1 MKRLK
6 VTKTN
11 IEKLQH
17 PEHSEREDR
26 YFATNCSHLCI
37 VVQPKPSLKKSYYA
51 HWSKII
57 INPDGTQKRTGR
69 YKYICRF
76 NDKTVEAVM
85 AELKVKIKD
94 WKKERDQ
101 SSRKN
106 TVATLVKEFIA
117 GASAGYRIKKKGG
130 KIKYKQKTTES
141 YNSVLSAYVL
151 VRTKDS
157 DLRDRLTAPFKYD
170 NEYVTGALKD
180 LPLNKVTKK
189 DVEIWHNRLEATP
202 TVANRALSYLSVVF
216 EWDMRRSTNRL
227 YKSDANPCSRI
238 SHYVEK
244 KHKDYLKL
252 PKVLE
257 VRNYCIQ
264 EQWRDPHFLTFY
276 CMLLECGERLE
287 DLFKLLWQRP
297 KTIAEE
303 KQCSGWID
311 FEKNDTADSAGA
323 ESDIIFAGRLV
334 KNKNVDLLIKSIAL
348 IKEAMPSIKCL
359 IIGDGPERNNLEAL
373 VADLHLE
380 QNVSFLGSLDHSQAV
395 FSYLKAS
402 RVFVLPSTREGFGI
416 VLLEANACGLPVVTV
431 KHSQNA
437 ACDLIIDG
445 KNGFLSEFNK
455 EDMASKIMMA
465 LERTQDISQ
474 GCVEFSKQYI
484 PPAC

>member
-1 MKRLK
+1 MEWKMKRVK
-6 VTKTN
+6 FTKTK
-11 IEKLQH
+11 IEELPH
-17 PEHSEREDR
+17 PTGTVPDK
-26 YFATNCSHLCI
+26 YFASNCSNLCLF
-37 VVQPKPSLKKSYYA
+37 VHPKPSLKKSYYA
-51 HWSKII
+51 QWGKIL

-85 AELKVKIKD
+85 AEVKAKIKD

-130 KIKYKQKTTES
+130 KIKYKKKTTQN

-151 VRTKDS
+151 VKTKDS
-157 DLRDRLTAPFKYD
+157 DLRDRLTAPFRYES
-170 NEYVTGALKD
+170 EYVTGALKD

-189 DVEIWHNRLEATP
+189 DVEIWHNRLESTP

-257 VRNYCIQ
+257 VRNYCMQ

-297 KTIAEE
+297 KTVAEE

-311 FEKNDTADSAGA
+311 FEKNEIYLTDTKNRQDADIGMTDELHSVVDKLLKLKIEVGSRAAWAVTSKWVFPRATDPSLPINNNSYRVKLQKFNYKFDLATREYVRGKGKRIKYKYKNLYSFKNLRKTFATHYGRKHGVEKTSQRMRHSNTGVTKDHYFNESKADLNVKHVYSADSAPVI
-323 ESDIIFAGRLV
+323 EF
-334 KNKNVDLLIKSIAL
+334 KK
-348 IKEAMPSIKCL
+348 KEQK
-359 IIGDGPERNNLEAL
+359 
-373 VADLHLE
+373 
-380 QNVSFLGSLDHSQAV
+380 
-395 FSYLKAS
+395 
-402 RVFVLPSTREGFGI
+402 
-416 VLLEANACGLPVVTV
+416 
-431 KHSQNA
+431 
-437 ACDLIIDG
+437 
-445 KNGFLSEFNK
+445 
-455 EDMASKIMMA
+455 
-465 LERTQDISQ
+465 
-474 GCVEFSKQYI
+474 
-484 PPAC
+484 